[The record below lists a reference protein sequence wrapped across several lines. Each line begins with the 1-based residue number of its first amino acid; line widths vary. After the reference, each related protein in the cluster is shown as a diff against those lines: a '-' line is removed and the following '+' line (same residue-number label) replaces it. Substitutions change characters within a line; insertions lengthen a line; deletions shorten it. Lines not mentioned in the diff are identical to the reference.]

1 MKIKGLRWMA
11 TFLAAC
17 MLMGAVPATAFAAKE
32 TTEAAETIPQVYRM
46 DDDNDTVRLVIG
58 KTPTLYI
65 GKNGT
70 VSVTLMN
77 MEDKDWIETEIWIAS
92 EDDFRNHYSD
102 EITKTEDRDSEESSI
117 VQSMKTIYPFEVTDS
132 LNRHYK
138 VGHVNKKAKKTV
150 NLNVNVK
157 KGLEEGYYPIL
168 IYISKRAQ
176 GEDGMSSEYAK
187 TIMAWIETK
196 KTTGTSETNED
207 NSEPVAF
214 ALGENQPTPS
224 ANYSEVMNFDVNV
237 RNTGYKT
244 AYDVRVDMEL
254 SEDITKF
261 PFEIN
266 DGNYDR
272 QMGNM
277 NPDQTVAVPF
287 SMAVREKAKSGYYP
301 IKFKI
306 RYRENENG
314 NFAAPVEDT
323 FYVRVYGKDEDDS
336 LDSEA
341 GENERTKARI
351 IVDSF
356 ETDPAEI
363 YAGQDF
369 TLKVRMKNASNSI
382 VASNIL
388 FTFESETVSDSPVF
402 TTVNGSNS
410 VVVNSLAPGASDTLT
425 IKFSSSPTA
434 EQRSY
439 TITINEQYD
448 SPEFKNA
455 EESIIVDI
463 PVKQY
468 ARLSTSNMDVMPDS
482 MTVGSESN
490 VMFGINNTGKV
501 VLYNV
506 TVNFE
511 ADSIKPT
518 DYYVGNIKPG
528 ETGNVDTMLSG
539 IAATAD
545 DGTVH
550 VIINYE
556 DENGQPAEPVEKE
569 LTLLVEEEV
578 QEDWN
583 MDVPEDMDV
592 SGQPASG
599 ANNKL
604 LLAGG
609 GVAFVAVIA
618 AIVFAVKFIKKRKE
632 AKQQKDDENEIS

>member
-1 MKIKGLRWMA
+1 MA

-77 MEDKDWIETEIWIAS
+77 MEDKDWVETEIWIAS

-187 TIMAWIETK
+187 TMMAWIETK

-214 ALGENQPTPS
+214 ALGENQSTPS

-254 SEDITKF
+254 SEDIAKF

-277 NPDQTVAVPF
+277 NPDQTVAIPF

-323 FYVRVYGKDEDDS
+323 FYVRVYGKDEGDS

-382 VASNIL
+382 AASNIL
-388 FTFESETVSDSPVF
+388 FTFESEAVSDSPVF

-455 EESIIVDI
+455 KEA
-463 PVKQY
+463 VKIAVGLKQE
-468 ARLSTSNMDVMPDS
+468 ARLNTGTIEVMPDAIS
-482 MTVGSESN
+482 VGEESN
-490 VMFGINNTGKV
+490 VMFSINNTGKV
-501 VLYNV
+501 MLYNV
-506 TVNFE
+506 NAVFE
-511 ADSIKPT
+511 ADSIQKNEA
-518 DYYVGNIKPG
+518 YVGNIEPG
-528 ETGNVDTMLSG
+528 KSGNVDTMING
-539 IAATAD
+539 IAPTAD
-545 DGTVH
+545 DGKVKLSIT
-550 VIINYE
+550 YE
-556 DENGQPAEPVEKE
+556 DENGKVSTVEKE
-569 LTLLVEEEV
+569 IQLMVN
-578 QEDWN
+578 EDQS
-583 MDVPEDMDV
+583 MDESNVDDTWSSDDIQPEPSTTD
-592 SGQPASG
+592 
-599 ANNKL
+599 KL
-604 LLAGG
+604 KHLAIPVGIV
-609 GVAFVAVIA
+609 GVVLAAVILVV
-618 AIVFAVKFIKKRKE
+618 IRRKKKK
-632 AKQQKDDENEIS
+632 AGMDDEIL

>member
-1 MKIKGLRWMA
+1 MA

-77 MEDKDWIETEIWIAS
+77 MEDKDWVETEIWIAS

-196 KTTGTSETNED
+196 KTTGTSETDED
-207 NSEPVAF
+207 SSEPVAF
-214 ALGENQPTPS
+214 ALGENQSTPS

-323 FYVRVYGKDEDDS
+323 FYVRVYGKDEADS

-382 VASNIL
+382 AASNIL
-388 FTFESETVSDSPVF
+388 FTFESEAVSDSPVF

-455 EESIIVDI
+455 KEA
-463 PVKQY
+463 VKIAVGLKQE
-468 ARLSTSNMDVMPDS
+468 ARLNTGTIEVMPDAIS
-482 MTVGSESN
+482 VGEESN
-490 VMFGINNTGKV
+490 VMFSINNTGKV
-501 VLYNV
+501 MLYNV
-506 TVNFE
+506 NAVFE
-511 ADSIKPT
+511 ADSIQKNEC
-518 DYYVGNIKPG
+518 YVGNIEPG
-528 ETGNVDTMLSG
+528 KSGNVDTMING
-539 IAATAD
+539 IAPTTD
-545 DGTVH
+545 DGKVKLSIT
-550 VIINYE
+550 YE
-556 DENGQPAEPVEKE
+556 DENGKVSTVEKE
-569 LTLLVEEEV
+569 IQLMVNEDQSMDESNVDDTWNSDDV
-578 QEDWN
+578 Q
-583 MDVPEDMDV
+583 PEPSTTD
-592 SGQPASG
+592 
-599 ANNKL
+599 KL
-604 LLAGG
+604 KHLAIPVGIV
-609 GVAFVAVIA
+609 GVVLAAVILVV
-618 AIVFAVKFIKKRKE
+618 IRRKKKK
-632 AKQQKDDENEIS
+632 AGMDDEIL

>member
-77 MEDKDWIETEIWIAS
+77 MEDKDWVETEIWIAS

-196 KTTGTSETNED
+196 KTTGTSETDED
-207 NSEPVAF
+207 SSEPVAF
-214 ALGENQPTPS
+214 ALGENQSTPS

-382 VASNIL
+382 AASNIL
-388 FTFESETVSDSPVF
+388 FTFESEAVSDSPVF

-455 EESIIVDI
+455 KEA
-463 PVKQY
+463 VKIAVGLKQE
-468 ARLSTSNMDVMPDS
+468 ARLNTGTIEVMPDAIS
-482 MTVGSESN
+482 VGEESN
-490 VMFGINNTGKV
+490 VMFSINNTGKV
-501 VLYNV
+501 MLYNV
-506 TVNFE
+506 NAVFE
-511 ADSIKPT
+511 ADSIQKNEA
-518 DYYVGNIKPG
+518 YVGNIEPG
-528 ETGNVDTMLSG
+528 KSGNVDTMING
-539 IAATAD
+539 IAPTTD
-545 DGTVH
+545 DGKVKLSIT
-550 VIINYE
+550 YE
-556 DENGQPAEPVEKE
+556 DENGKVSTVEKE
-569 LTLLVEEEV
+569 IQLMVNEDQSMDESNVDDTWNSDDV
-578 QEDWN
+578 Q
-583 MDVPEDMDV
+583 PEPSTTD
-592 SGQPASG
+592 
-599 ANNKL
+599 KL
-604 LLAGG
+604 KHLAIPVGIV
-609 GVAFVAVIA
+609 GVVLAAVILVV
-618 AIVFAVKFIKKRKE
+618 IRRKKKK
-632 AKQQKDDENEIS
+632 AGMDDEIL

>member
-196 KTTGTSETNED
+196 KTTGTSETDED
-207 NSEPVAF
+207 SSEPVAF
-214 ALGENQPTPS
+214 ALGENQSTPS

-244 AYDVRVDMEL
+244 AYDVRVDMVL

-314 NFAAPVEDT
+314 NFAAPIEDT

-382 VASNIL
+382 AASNIL

-455 EESIIVDI
+455 KEA
-463 PVKQY
+463 VKIAVGLKQE
-468 ARLSTSNMDVMPDS
+468 ARLNTGTIEVMPDAIS
-482 MTVGSESN
+482 VGEESN
-490 VMFGINNTGKV
+490 VMFSINNTGKV
-501 VLYNV
+501 MLYNV
-506 TVNFE
+506 NAVFE
-511 ADSIKPT
+511 ADSIQKNEA
-518 DYYVGNIKPG
+518 YVGNIEPG
-528 ETGNVDTMLSG
+528 KSGNVDTMING
-539 IAATAD
+539 IAPTTD
-545 DGTVH
+545 DGKVKLSIT
-550 VIINYE
+550 YE
-556 DENGQPAEPVEKE
+556 DENGKVSTVEKE
-569 LTLLVEEEV
+569 IQLMVNEDQSMDESNIDDTWNSDDVQPEPSTTDKLKHLAIPVGIVGVVLAVVILVV
-578 QEDWN
+578 IRR
-583 MDVPEDMDV
+583 
-592 SGQPASG
+592 
-599 ANNKL
+599 KKKK
-604 LLAGG
+604 AGM
-609 GVAFVAVIA
+609 
-618 AIVFAVKFIKKRKE
+618 
-632 AKQQKDDENEIS
+632 DDEIL

>member
-132 LNRHYK
+132 LNSHYK

-254 SEDITKF
+254 SEDIAKF

-314 NFAAPVEDT
+314 NFAAPIEDT

-382 VASNIL
+382 AASNIL

-455 EESIIVDI
+455 KEA
-463 PVKQY
+463 VKIAVGLKQE
-468 ARLSTSNMDVMPDS
+468 ARLNTGTIEVMPDAIS
-482 MTVGSESN
+482 VGEESN
-490 VMFGINNTGKV
+490 VMFSINNTGKV
-501 VLYNV
+501 MLYNV
-506 TVNFE
+506 NAVFE
-511 ADSIKPT
+511 ADSIQKNEA
-518 DYYVGNIKPG
+518 YVGNIEPG
-528 ETGNVDTMLSG
+528 KSGNVDTMING
-539 IAATAD
+539 IAPTTD
-545 DGTVH
+545 DGKVKLSIT
-550 VIINYE
+550 YE
-556 DENGQPAEPVEKE
+556 DENGKVSTVEKE
-569 LTLLVEEEV
+569 IQLMVNEDQSMDESNVDDTWNSDDV
-578 QEDWN
+578 Q
-583 MDVPEDMDV
+583 PEPSTTD
-592 SGQPASG
+592 
-599 ANNKL
+599 KL
-604 LLAGG
+604 KHLAIPVGIV
-609 GVAFVAVIA
+609 GVVLAAVILVV
-618 AIVFAVKFIKKRKE
+618 IRRKKKK
-632 AKQQKDDENEIS
+632 AGMDDEIL

>member
-187 TIMAWIETK
+187 TMMAWIETK
-196 KTTGTSETNED
+196 KTTGTSETDED
-207 NSEPVAF
+207 SSEPVAF
-214 ALGENQPTPS
+214 ALGENQSTPS

-323 FYVRVYGKDEDDS
+323 FYVRVYGKDEADS

-369 TLKVRMKNASNSI
+369 TLKVRMKNASSSI
-382 VASNIL
+382 AASNIL
-388 FTFESETVSDSPVF
+388 FTFESEAVSDSPVF

-455 EESIIVDI
+455 KEA
-463 PVKQY
+463 VKIAVGLKQE
-468 ARLSTSNMDVMPDS
+468 ARLNTGTIEVMPDAIS
-482 MTVGSESN
+482 VGEESN
-490 VMFGINNTGKV
+490 VMFSINNTGKV
-501 VLYNV
+501 MLYNV
-506 TVNFE
+506 NAVFE
-511 ADSIKPT
+511 ADSIQKNEA
-518 DYYVGNIKPG
+518 YVGNIEPG
-528 ETGNVDTMLSG
+528 KSGNVDTMING
-539 IAATAD
+539 IAPTTD
-545 DGTVH
+545 DGKVKLSIT
-550 VIINYE
+550 YE
-556 DENGQPAEPVEKE
+556 DENGKVSTVEKE
-569 LTLLVEEEV
+569 IQLMVNEDQSMDESNVDDTWNSDDV
-578 QEDWN
+578 Q
-583 MDVPEDMDV
+583 PEPSTTD
-592 SGQPASG
+592 
-599 ANNKL
+599 KL
-604 LLAGG
+604 KHLAIPVGIV
-609 GVAFVAVIA
+609 GVVLAAVILVV
-618 AIVFAVKFIKKRKE
+618 IRRKKKK
-632 AKQQKDDENEIS
+632 AGMDDEIL

>member
-1 MKIKGLRWMA
+1 MA

-254 SEDITKF
+254 SEDIAKF

-323 FYVRVYGKDEDDS
+323 FYVRVYGKDEGDS

-382 VASNIL
+382 AASNIL
-388 FTFESETVSDSPVF
+388 FTFESEAVSDSPVF

-455 EESIIVDI
+455 KEA
-463 PVKQY
+463 VKIAVGLKQE
-468 ARLSTSNMDVMPDS
+468 ARLNTGTIEVMPDAIS
-482 MTVGSESN
+482 VGEESN
-490 VMFGINNTGKV
+490 VMFSINNTGKV
-501 VLYNV
+501 MLYNV
-506 TVNFE
+506 NAVFE
-511 ADSIKPT
+511 ADSIQKNEC
-518 DYYVGNIKPG
+518 YVGNIEPG
-528 ETGNVDTMLSG
+528 KSGNVDTMING
-539 IAATAD
+539 IAPTTD
-545 DGTVH
+545 DGKVKLSIT
-550 VIINYE
+550 YE
-556 DENGQPAEPVEKE
+556 DENGKVSTVEKE
-569 LTLLVEEEV
+569 IQLMVNEDQSMDESNVDDTWSSDDV
-578 QEDWN
+578 Q
-583 MDVPEDMDV
+583 PEPSTTD
-592 SGQPASG
+592 
-599 ANNKL
+599 KL
-604 LLAGG
+604 KHLAIPVGIV
-609 GVAFVAVIA
+609 GVVLAAVILVV
-618 AIVFAVKFIKKRKE
+618 IRRKKKK
-632 AKQQKDDENEIS
+632 AGMDDEIL

>member
-196 KTTGTSETNED
+196 KTTGTSETDED
-207 NSEPVAF
+207 SSEPVAF

-382 VASNIL
+382 AASNIL
-388 FTFESETVSDSPVF
+388 FTFESEAVSDSPVF

-455 EESIIVDI
+455 KEA
-463 PVKQY
+463 VKIAVGLKQE
-468 ARLSTSNMDVMPDS
+468 ARLNTGTIEVMPDAIS
-482 MTVGSESN
+482 VGEESN
-490 VMFGINNTGKV
+490 VMFSINNTGKV
-501 VLYNV
+501 MLYNV
-506 TVNFE
+506 NAVFE
-511 ADSIKPT
+511 ADSIQKNEC
-518 DYYVGNIKPG
+518 YVGNIEPG
-528 ETGNVDTMLSG
+528 KSGNVDTMING
-539 IAATAD
+539 IAPTTD
-545 DGTVH
+545 DGKVKLSIT
-550 VIINYE
+550 YE
-556 DENGQPAEPVEKE
+556 DENGKVSTVEKE
-569 LTLLVEEEV
+569 IQLMVNEDQSMDESNVDDTWSSDDVQPEPSTTDKLKHLAIPVGIVGVVLAAVLLVV
-578 QEDWN
+578 IRR
-583 MDVPEDMDV
+583 
-592 SGQPASG
+592 
-599 ANNKL
+599 KKKK
-604 LLAGG
+604 AGM
-609 GVAFVAVIA
+609 
-618 AIVFAVKFIKKRKE
+618 
-632 AKQQKDDENEIS
+632 DDEIL

>member
-1 MKIKGLRWMA
+1 MA

-77 MEDKDWIETEIWIAS
+77 MEDKDWVETEIWIAS

-176 GEDGMSSEYAK
+176 GEDGMSSEDAK

-214 ALGENQPTPS
+214 ALGENQSTPS

-388 FTFESETVSDSPVF
+388 FTFESEAVSDSPVF

-455 EESIIVDI
+455 KEA
-463 PVKQY
+463 VKIAVGLKQE
-468 ARLSTSNMDVMPDS
+468 ARLNTGTIEVMPDAIS
-482 MTVGSESN
+482 VGEESN
-490 VMFGINNTGKV
+490 VMFSINNTGKV
-501 VLYNV
+501 MLYNV
-506 TVNFE
+506 NAVFE
-511 ADSIKPT
+511 ADSIQKNEA
-518 DYYVGNIKPG
+518 YVGNIEPG
-528 ETGNVDTMLSG
+528 KSGNVDTMING
-539 IAATAD
+539 IAPTTD
-545 DGTVH
+545 DGKVKLSIT
-550 VIINYE
+550 YE
-556 DENGQPAEPVEKE
+556 DENGKVSTVEKE
-569 LTLLVEEEV
+569 IQLMVNEDQSMDESNIDDTWNSDDV
-578 QEDWN
+578 Q
-583 MDVPEDMDV
+583 PEPSTTD
-592 SGQPASG
+592 
-599 ANNKL
+599 KL
-604 LLAGG
+604 KHLAIPVGIV
-609 GVAFVAVIA
+609 GVVLAAVILVV
-618 AIVFAVKFIKKRKE
+618 IRRKKKK
-632 AKQQKDDENEIS
+632 AGMDDEIL

>member
-1 MKIKGLRWMA
+1 MA

-254 SEDITKF
+254 SEDIAKF

-314 NFAAPVEDT
+314 NFAAPIEDT

-382 VASNIL
+382 AASNIL

-448 SPEFKNA
+448 SPEYKNA
-455 EESIIVDI
+455 KEA
-463 PVKQY
+463 VKIAVGLKQE
-468 ARLSTSNMDVMPDS
+468 ARLNTGTIEVMPDAIS
-482 MTVGSESN
+482 VGEESN
-490 VMFGINNTGKV
+490 VMFSINNTGKV
-501 VLYNV
+501 MLYNV
-506 TVNFE
+506 NAVFE
-511 ADSIKPT
+511 ADSIQKNEA
-518 DYYVGNIKPG
+518 YVGNIEPG
-528 ETGNVDTMLSG
+528 KSGNVDTMING
-539 IAATAD
+539 IAPTMD
-545 DGTVH
+545 DGKVKLSIT
-550 VIINYE
+550 YE
-556 DENGQPAEPVEKE
+556 DENGKVSTVEKE
-569 LTLLVEEEV
+569 IQLMVN
-578 QEDWN
+578 EDQS
-583 MDVPEDMDV
+583 MDESNVDDTWSSDDIQPEPSTTD
-592 SGQPASG
+592 
-599 ANNKL
+599 KL
-604 LLAGG
+604 KHLAIPVGIV
-609 GVAFVAVIA
+609 GVVLAAVILVV
-618 AIVFAVKFIKKRKE
+618 IRRKKKK
-632 AKQQKDDENEIS
+632 AGMDDEIL

>member
-1 MKIKGLRWMA
+1 MA

-77 MEDKDWIETEIWIAS
+77 MEDKDWVETEIWIAS

-214 ALGENQPTPS
+214 ALGENQSTPS

-323 FYVRVYGKDEDDS
+323 FYVRVYGKDEGDS

-382 VASNIL
+382 AASNIL
-388 FTFESETVSDSPVF
+388 FTFESEAVSDSPVF

-455 EESIIVDI
+455 KEA
-463 PVKQY
+463 VKIAVGLKQE
-468 ARLSTSNMDVMPDS
+468 ARLNTGTIEVMPDAIS
-482 MTVGSESN
+482 VGGESN
-490 VMFGINNTGKV
+490 VMFSINNTGKV
-501 VLYNV
+501 MLYNV
-506 TVNFE
+506 NAVFE
-511 ADSIKPT
+511 ADSIQKNEA
-518 DYYVGNIKPG
+518 YVGNIEPG
-528 ETGNVDTMLSG
+528 KSGNVDTMING
-539 IAATAD
+539 IAPTTD
-545 DGTVH
+545 DGKVKLSIT
-550 VIINYE
+550 YE
-556 DENGQPAEPVEKE
+556 DENGKVSTVEKE
-569 LTLLVEEEV
+569 IQLMVNEDQSMDESNIDDTWNSDDV
-578 QEDWN
+578 Q
-583 MDVPEDMDV
+583 PEPSTTD
-592 SGQPASG
+592 
-599 ANNKL
+599 KL
-604 LLAGG
+604 KHLAIPVGIV
-609 GVAFVAVIA
+609 GVVLAAVILVV
-618 AIVFAVKFIKKRKE
+618 IRRKKKK
-632 AKQQKDDENEIS
+632 AGMDDEIL

>member
-77 MEDKDWIETEIWIAS
+77 MEDKDWVETEIWIAS

-196 KTTGTSETNED
+196 KTTGTSETDED
-207 NSEPVAF
+207 SSEPVAF
-214 ALGENQPTPS
+214 ALGENQSTPS

-277 NPDQTVAVPF
+277 NPDQTVAIPF

-382 VASNIL
+382 AASNIL
-388 FTFESETVSDSPVF
+388 FTFESEAVSDSPVF

-455 EESIIVDI
+455 KEA
-463 PVKQY
+463 VKIAVGLKQE
-468 ARLSTSNMDVMPDS
+468 ARLNTGTIEVMPDAIS
-482 MTVGSESN
+482 VGEESN
-490 VMFGINNTGKV
+490 VMFSINNTGKV
-501 VLYNV
+501 MLYNV
-506 TVNFE
+506 NAVFE
-511 ADSIKPT
+511 ADSIQKNEC
-518 DYYVGNIKPG
+518 YVGNIEPG
-528 ETGNVDTMLSG
+528 KSGNVDTMING
-539 IAATAD
+539 IAPTTD
-545 DGTVH
+545 DGKVKLSIT
-550 VIINYE
+550 YE
-556 DENGQPAEPVEKE
+556 DENGKVSTVEKE
-569 LTLLVEEEV
+569 IQLMVNEDQSMDESNVDDTWSSDDV
-578 QEDWN
+578 Q
-583 MDVPEDMDV
+583 PEPSTTD
-592 SGQPASG
+592 
-599 ANNKL
+599 KL
-604 LLAGG
+604 KHLAIPVGIV
-609 GVAFVAVIA
+609 GVVLAAVILVV
-618 AIVFAVKFIKKRKE
+618 IRRKKKK
-632 AKQQKDDENEIS
+632 AGMDDEIL

>member
-1 MKIKGLRWMA
+1 MA

-214 ALGENQPTPS
+214 ALGENQSTPS

-254 SEDITKF
+254 SEDIAKF

-455 EESIIVDI
+455 KEA
-463 PVKQY
+463 VKIAVGLKQE
-468 ARLSTSNMDVMPDS
+468 ARLNTGTIEVMPDAIS
-482 MTVGSESN
+482 VGEESN
-490 VMFGINNTGKV
+490 VMFSINNTGKV
-501 VLYNV
+501 MLYNV
-506 TVNFE
+506 NAVFE
-511 ADSIKPT
+511 ADSIQKNEA
-518 DYYVGNIKPG
+518 YVGNIEPG
-528 ETGNVDTMLSG
+528 KSGNVDTMING
-539 IAATAD
+539 IAPTMD
-545 DGTVH
+545 DGKVKLSIT
-550 VIINYE
+550 YE
-556 DENGQPAEPVEKE
+556 DENGKVSTVEKE
-569 LTLLVEEEV
+569 IQLMVNEDQSMDESNVDDTWNSDDV
-578 QEDWN
+578 Q
-583 MDVPEDMDV
+583 PEPSTTD
-592 SGQPASG
+592 
-599 ANNKL
+599 KL
-604 LLAGG
+604 KHLAIPVGIV
-609 GVAFVAVIA
+609 GVVLAAVILVV
-618 AIVFAVKFIKKRKE
+618 IRRKKKK
-632 AKQQKDDENEIS
+632 AGMDDEIL

>member
-1 MKIKGLRWMA
+1 MA

-65 GKNGT
+65 GKNGI

-77 MEDKDWIETEIWIAS
+77 MEDKDWVETEIWIAS

-214 ALGENQPTPS
+214 ALGENQSTPS

-455 EESIIVDI
+455 KEA
-463 PVKQY
+463 VKIAVGLKQE
-468 ARLSTSNMDVMPDS
+468 ARLNTGTIEVMPDAIS
-482 MTVGSESN
+482 VGEESN
-490 VMFGINNTGKV
+490 VMFSINNTGKV
-501 VLYNV
+501 MLYNV
-506 TVNFE
+506 NAVFE
-511 ADSIKPT
+511 ADSIQKNEA
-518 DYYVGNIKPG
+518 YVGNIEPG
-528 ETGNVDTMLSG
+528 KSGNVDTMING
-539 IAATAD
+539 IAPTMD
-545 DGTVH
+545 DGKVKLSIT
-550 VIINYE
+550 YE
-556 DENGQPAEPVEKE
+556 DENGKVSTVEKE
-569 LTLLVEEEV
+569 IQLMVN
-578 QEDWN
+578 EDQS
-583 MDVPEDMDV
+583 MDESNVDDTWSSDDIQPEPSTTD
-592 SGQPASG
+592 
-599 ANNKL
+599 KL
-604 LLAGG
+604 KHLAIPVGIV
-609 GVAFVAVIA
+609 GVVLAAVILVV
-618 AIVFAVKFIKKRKE
+618 IRRKKKK
-632 AKQQKDDENEIS
+632 AGMDDEIL

>member
-1 MKIKGLRWMA
+1 MA

-196 KTTGTSETNED
+196 KTTGTSETDED
-207 NSEPVAF
+207 SSEPVAF
-214 ALGENQPTPS
+214 ALGENQSTPS

-277 NPDQTVAVPF
+277 NPDQTVAIPF

-323 FYVRVYGKDEDDS
+323 FYVRVYGKDEGDS

-382 VASNIL
+382 AASNIL
-388 FTFESETVSDSPVF
+388 FTFESEAVSDSPVF

-455 EESIIVDI
+455 KEA
-463 PVKQY
+463 VKIAVGLKQE
-468 ARLSTSNMDVMPDS
+468 ARLNTGTIEVMPDAIS
-482 MTVGSESN
+482 VGEESN
-490 VMFGINNTGKV
+490 VMFSINNTGKV
-501 VLYNV
+501 MLYNV
-506 TVNFE
+506 NAVFE
-511 ADSIKPT
+511 ADSIQKNEA
-518 DYYVGNIKPG
+518 YVGNIEPG
-528 ETGNVDTMLSG
+528 KSGNVDTMING
-539 IAATAD
+539 IAPTMD
-545 DGTVH
+545 DGKVKLSIT
-550 VIINYE
+550 YE
-556 DENGQPAEPVEKE
+556 DENGKVSTVEKE
-569 LTLLVEEEV
+569 IQLMVN
-578 QEDWN
+578 EDQS
-583 MDVPEDMDV
+583 MDESNVDDTWSSDDIQPEPSTTD
-592 SGQPASG
+592 
-599 ANNKL
+599 KL
-604 LLAGG
+604 KHLAIPVGIV
-609 GVAFVAVIA
+609 GVVLAAVILVV
-618 AIVFAVKFIKKRKE
+618 IRRKKKK
-632 AKQQKDDENEIS
+632 AGMDDEIL

>member
-1 MKIKGLRWMA
+1 MA

-77 MEDKDWIETEIWIAS
+77 MEDKDWVETEIWIAS

-254 SEDITKF
+254 SEDIAKF

-314 NFAAPVEDT
+314 NFAAPIEDT

-382 VASNIL
+382 AASNIL

-455 EESIIVDI
+455 KEA
-463 PVKQY
+463 VKIAVGLKQE
-468 ARLSTSNMDVMPDS
+468 ARLNTGTIEVMPDAIS
-482 MTVGSESN
+482 VGEESN
-490 VMFGINNTGKV
+490 VMFSINNTGKV
-501 VLYNV
+501 MLYNV
-506 TVNFE
+506 NAVFE
-511 ADSIKPT
+511 ADSIQKNEA
-518 DYYVGNIKPG
+518 YVGNIEPG
-528 ETGNVDTMLSG
+528 KSGNVDTMING
-539 IAATAD
+539 IAPTMD
-545 DGTVH
+545 DGKVKLSIT
-550 VIINYE
+550 YE
-556 DENGQPAEPVEKE
+556 DENGKVSTVEKE
-569 LTLLVEEEV
+569 IQLMVNEDQSMDESNIDDTWNSDDV
-578 QEDWN
+578 Q
-583 MDVPEDMDV
+583 PEPSTTD
-592 SGQPASG
+592 
-599 ANNKL
+599 KL
-604 LLAGG
+604 KHLAIPVGIV
-609 GVAFVAVIA
+609 GVVLAAVILVV
-618 AIVFAVKFIKKRKE
+618 IRRKKKK
-632 AKQQKDDENEIS
+632 AGMDDEIL

>member
-1 MKIKGLRWMA
+1 MA

-102 EITKTEDRDSEESSI
+102 EIIKTEDRDSEESSI

-196 KTTGTSETNED
+196 KTTGTSETDED
-207 NSEPVAF
+207 SSEPVAF

-254 SEDITKF
+254 SEDIAKF

-314 NFAAPVEDT
+314 NFAAPIEDT

-382 VASNIL
+382 AASNIL

-455 EESIIVDI
+455 KEA
-463 PVKQY
+463 VKIAVGLKQE
-468 ARLSTSNMDVMPDS
+468 ARLNTGTIEVMPDAIS
-482 MTVGSESN
+482 VGEESN
-490 VMFGINNTGKV
+490 VMFSINNTGKV
-501 VLYNV
+501 MLYNV
-506 TVNFE
+506 NAVFE
-511 ADSIKPT
+511 ADSIQKNEA
-518 DYYVGNIKPG
+518 YVGNIEPG
-528 ETGNVDTMLSG
+528 KSGNVDTMING
-539 IAATAD
+539 IAPTMD
-545 DGTVH
+545 DGKVKLSIT
-550 VIINYE
+550 YE
-556 DENGQPAEPVEKE
+556 DENGKVSTVEKE
-569 LTLLVEEEV
+569 IQLMVN
-578 QEDWN
+578 EDQS
-583 MDVPEDMDV
+583 MDESNVDDTWSSDDIQPEPSTTD
-592 SGQPASG
+592 
-599 ANNKL
+599 KL
-604 LLAGG
+604 KHLAIPVGIV
-609 GVAFVAVIA
+609 GVVLAAVILVV
-618 AIVFAVKFIKKRKE
+618 IRRKKKK
-632 AKQQKDDENEIS
+632 AGMDDEIL

>member
-77 MEDKDWIETEIWIAS
+77 MEDKDWVETEIWIAS

-187 TIMAWIETK
+187 TMMAWIETK

-214 ALGENQPTPS
+214 ALGENQSTPS

-254 SEDITKF
+254 SEDIAKF

-277 NPDQTVAVPF
+277 NPDQTVAIPF

-323 FYVRVYGKDEDDS
+323 FYVRVYGKDEGDS

-382 VASNIL
+382 AASNIL
-388 FTFESETVSDSPVF
+388 FTFESEAVSDSPVF

-455 EESIIVDI
+455 KEA
-463 PVKQY
+463 VKIAVGLKQE
-468 ARLSTSNMDVMPDS
+468 ARLNTGTIEVMPDAIS
-482 MTVGSESN
+482 VGEESN
-490 VMFGINNTGKV
+490 VMFSINNTGKV
-501 VLYNV
+501 MLYNV
-506 TVNFE
+506 NAVFE
-511 ADSIKPT
+511 ADSIQKNEA
-518 DYYVGNIKPG
+518 YVGNIEPG
-528 ETGNVDTMLSG
+528 KSGNVDTMING
-539 IAATAD
+539 IAPTAD
-545 DGTVH
+545 DGKVKLSIT
-550 VIINYE
+550 YE
-556 DENGQPAEPVEKE
+556 DENGKVSTVEKE
-569 LTLLVEEEV
+569 IQLMVN
-578 QEDWN
+578 EDQS
-583 MDVPEDMDV
+583 MDESNVDDTWSSDDIQPEPSTTD
-592 SGQPASG
+592 
-599 ANNKL
+599 KL
-604 LLAGG
+604 KHLAIPVGIV
-609 GVAFVAVIA
+609 GVVLAAVILVV
-618 AIVFAVKFIKKRKE
+618 IRRKKKK
-632 AKQQKDDENEIS
+632 AGMDDEIL

>member
-254 SEDITKF
+254 SEDIAKF

-314 NFAAPVEDT
+314 NFAAPIEDT
-323 FYVRVYGKDEDDS
+323 FYVRVYGKDENDS

-382 VASNIL
+382 AASNIL

-455 EESIIVDI
+455 KEA
-463 PVKQY
+463 VKIAVGLKQE
-468 ARLSTSNMDVMPDS
+468 ARLNTGTIEVMPDAIS
-482 MTVGSESN
+482 VGEESN
-490 VMFGINNTGKV
+490 VMFSINNTGKV
-501 VLYNV
+501 MLYNV
-506 TVNFE
+506 NAVFE
-511 ADSIKPT
+511 ADSIQKNEA
-518 DYYVGNIKPG
+518 YVGNIEPG
-528 ETGNVDTMLSG
+528 KSGNVDTMING
-539 IAATAD
+539 IAPTMD
-545 DGTVH
+545 DGKVKLSIT
-550 VIINYE
+550 YE
-556 DENGQPAEPVEKE
+556 DENGKVSTVEKE
-569 LTLLVEEEV
+569 IQLMVN
-578 QEDWN
+578 EDQS
-583 MDVPEDMDV
+583 MDESNVDDTWSSDDIQPEPSTTD
-592 SGQPASG
+592 
-599 ANNKL
+599 KL
-604 LLAGG
+604 KHLAIPVGIV
-609 GVAFVAVIA
+609 GVVLAAVILVV
-618 AIVFAVKFIKKRKE
+618 IRRKKKK
-632 AKQQKDDENEIS
+632 AGMDDEIL

>member
-77 MEDKDWIETEIWIAS
+77 MEDKDWVETEIWIAS

-196 KTTGTSETNED
+196 KTTGTSETDED
-207 NSEPVAF
+207 SSEPVAF
-214 ALGENQPTPS
+214 ALGENQSTPS

-314 NFAAPVEDT
+314 NFAAPIEDT

-382 VASNIL
+382 AASNIL

-455 EESIIVDI
+455 KEA
-463 PVKQY
+463 VKIAVGLKQE
-468 ARLSTSNMDVMPDS
+468 ARLNTGTIEVMPDAIS
-482 MTVGSESN
+482 VGEESN
-490 VMFGINNTGKV
+490 VMFSINNTGKV
-501 VLYNV
+501 MLYNV
-506 TVNFE
+506 NAVFE
-511 ADSIKPT
+511 ADSIQKNEA
-518 DYYVGNIKPG
+518 YVGNIEPG
-528 ETGNVDTMLSG
+528 KSGNVDTMING
-539 IAATAD
+539 IAPTTD
-545 DGTVH
+545 DGKVKLSIT
-550 VIINYE
+550 YE
-556 DENGQPAEPVEKE
+556 DENGKVSTVEKE
-569 LTLLVEEEV
+569 IQLMVNEDQSMDESNVDDTWSSDDV
-578 QEDWN
+578 Q
-583 MDVPEDMDV
+583 PEPSTTD
-592 SGQPASG
+592 
-599 ANNKL
+599 KL
-604 LLAGG
+604 KHLAIPVGIV
-609 GVAFVAVIA
+609 GVVLAAVILVV
-618 AIVFAVKFIKKRKE
+618 IRRKKKK
-632 AKQQKDDENEIS
+632 AGMDDEIL

>member
-46 DDDNDTVRLVIG
+46 DDDNDTVRIVIG

-77 MEDKDWIETEIWIAS
+77 MEDKDWVETEIWIAS

-196 KTTGTSETNED
+196 KTTGTSETDED
-207 NSEPVAF
+207 SSEPVAF
-214 ALGENQPTPS
+214 ALGENQSTPS

-323 FYVRVYGKDEDDS
+323 FYVRVYGKDEADS

-382 VASNIL
+382 AASNIL
-388 FTFESETVSDSPVF
+388 FTFESEAVSDSPVF

-455 EESIIVDI
+455 KEA
-463 PVKQY
+463 VKIAVGLKQE
-468 ARLSTSNMDVMPDS
+468 ARLNTGTIEVMPDAIS
-482 MTVGSESN
+482 VGEESN
-490 VMFGINNTGKV
+490 VMFSINNTGKV
-501 VLYNV
+501 MLYNV
-506 TVNFE
+506 NAVFE
-511 ADSIKPT
+511 ADSIQKNEA
-518 DYYVGNIKPG
+518 YVGNIEPG
-528 ETGNVDTMLSG
+528 KSGNVDTMING
-539 IAATAD
+539 IAQTTD
-545 DGTVH
+545 DGKVKLSIT
-550 VIINYE
+550 YE
-556 DENGQPAEPVEKE
+556 DENGKVSTVEKE
-569 LTLLVEEEV
+569 IQLMVN
-578 QEDWN
+578 EDQSMDESNVDDTWN
-583 MDVPEDMDV
+583 SDDIQPEPSTTD
-592 SGQPASG
+592 
-599 ANNKL
+599 KL
-604 LLAGG
+604 KHLAIPVGIV
-609 GVAFVAVIA
+609 GVVLAAVILVV
-618 AIVFAVKFIKKRKE
+618 IRRKKKK
-632 AKQQKDDENEIS
+632 AGMDDEIL

>member
-77 MEDKDWIETEIWIAS
+77 MEDKDWVETEIWIAS

-196 KTTGTSETNED
+196 KTTGTSETDED
-207 NSEPVAF
+207 SSEPVAF
-214 ALGENQPTPS
+214 ALGENQSTPS

-277 NPDQTVAVPF
+277 NPDQTVAIPF

-323 FYVRVYGKDEDDS
+323 FYVRVYGKDEGDS

-382 VASNIL
+382 AASNIL
-388 FTFESETVSDSPVF
+388 FTFESEAVSDSPVF

-455 EESIIVDI
+455 KEA
-463 PVKQY
+463 VKIAVGLKQE
-468 ARLSTSNMDVMPDS
+468 ARLNTGTIEVMPDAIS
-482 MTVGSESN
+482 VGEESN
-490 VMFGINNTGKV
+490 VMFSINNTGKV
-501 VLYNV
+501 MLYNV
-506 TVNFE
+506 NAVFE
-511 ADSIKPT
+511 ADSIQKNEA
-518 DYYVGNIKPG
+518 YVGNIEPG
-528 ETGNVDTMLSG
+528 KSGNVDTMING
-539 IAATAD
+539 IAPTTD
-545 DGTVH
+545 DGKVKLSIT
-550 VIINYE
+550 YE
-556 DENGQPAEPVEKE
+556 DENGKVSTVEKE
-569 LTLLVEEEV
+569 IQLMVNEDQSMDESNIDDTWNSDDV
-578 QEDWN
+578 Q
-583 MDVPEDMDV
+583 PEPSTTD
-592 SGQPASG
+592 
-599 ANNKL
+599 KL
-604 LLAGG
+604 KHLAIPVGIV
-609 GVAFVAVIA
+609 GVVLAAVILVV
-618 AIVFAVKFIKKRKE
+618 IRRKKKK
-632 AKQQKDDENEIS
+632 AGMDDEIL

>member
-1 MKIKGLRWMA
+1 MA

-77 MEDKDWIETEIWIAS
+77 MEDKDWVETEIWIAS

-323 FYVRVYGKDEDDS
+323 FYVRVYGKDEGDS

-382 VASNIL
+382 AASNIL
-388 FTFESETVSDSPVF
+388 FTFESEAVSDSPVF

-455 EESIIVDI
+455 KEA
-463 PVKQY
+463 VKIAVGLKQE
-468 ARLSTSNMDVMPDS
+468 ARLNTGTIEVMPDAIS
-482 MTVGSESN
+482 VGEESN
-490 VMFGINNTGKV
+490 VMFSINNTGKV
-501 VLYNV
+501 MLYNV
-506 TVNFE
+506 NAVFE
-511 ADSIKPT
+511 ADSIQKNEA
-518 DYYVGNIKPG
+518 YVGNIEPG
-528 ETGNVDTMLSG
+528 KSGNVDTMING
-539 IAATAD
+539 IAPTMD
-545 DGTVH
+545 DGKVKLSIT
-550 VIINYE
+550 YE
-556 DENGQPAEPVEKE
+556 DENGKVSTVEKE
-569 LTLLVEEEV
+569 IQLMVN
-578 QEDWN
+578 EDQS
-583 MDVPEDMDV
+583 MDESNVDDTWSSDDIQPEPSTTD
-592 SGQPASG
+592 
-599 ANNKL
+599 KL
-604 LLAGG
+604 KHLAIPVGIV
-609 GVAFVAVIA
+609 GVVLAAVILVV
-618 AIVFAVKFIKKRKE
+618 IRRKKKK
-632 AKQQKDDENEIS
+632 AGMDDEIL

>member
-1 MKIKGLRWMA
+1 MA

-117 VQSMKTIYPFEVTDS
+117 VQSMKTIYSFEVTDS

-254 SEDITKF
+254 SEDIAKF

-314 NFAAPVEDT
+314 NFAAPIEDT

-382 VASNIL
+382 AASNIL

-455 EESIIVDI
+455 KEA
-463 PVKQY
+463 VKIAVGLKQE
-468 ARLSTSNMDVMPDS
+468 ARLNTGTIEVMPDAIS
-482 MTVGSESN
+482 VGEESN
-490 VMFGINNTGKV
+490 VMFSINNTGKV
-501 VLYNV
+501 MLYNV
-506 TVNFE
+506 NAVFE
-511 ADSIKPT
+511 ADSIQKNEA
-518 DYYVGNIKPG
+518 YVGNIEPG
-528 ETGNVDTMLSG
+528 KSGNVDTMING
-539 IAATAD
+539 IAPTMD
-545 DGTVH
+545 DGKVKLSIT
-550 VIINYE
+550 YE
-556 DENGQPAEPVEKE
+556 DENGKVSTVEKE
-569 LTLLVEEEV
+569 IQLMVN
-578 QEDWN
+578 EDQS
-583 MDVPEDMDV
+583 MDESNVDDTWSSDDIQPEPSTTD
-592 SGQPASG
+592 
-599 ANNKL
+599 KL
-604 LLAGG
+604 KHLAIPVGIV
-609 GVAFVAVIA
+609 GVVLAAVILVV
-618 AIVFAVKFIKKRKE
+618 IRRKKKK
-632 AKQQKDDENEIS
+632 AGMDDEIL

>member
-214 ALGENQPTPS
+214 ALGENQSTPS

-314 NFAAPVEDT
+314 NFAAPIEDT

-382 VASNIL
+382 AASNIL

-455 EESIIVDI
+455 KEA
-463 PVKQY
+463 VKIAVGLKQE
-468 ARLSTSNMDVMPDS
+468 ARLNTGTIEVMPDAIS
-482 MTVGSESN
+482 VGEESN
-490 VMFGINNTGKV
+490 VMFSINNTGKV
-501 VLYNV
+501 MLYNV
-506 TVNFE
+506 NAVFE
-511 ADSIKPT
+511 ADSIQKNEA
-518 DYYVGNIKPG
+518 YVGNIEPG
-528 ETGNVDTMLSG
+528 KSGNVDTMING
-539 IAATAD
+539 IAPTTD
-545 DGTVH
+545 DGKVKLSIT
-550 VIINYE
+550 YE
-556 DENGQPAEPVEKE
+556 DENGKVSTVEKE
-569 LTLLVEEEV
+569 IQLMVN
-578 QEDWN
+578 EDQS
-583 MDVPEDMDV
+583 MDESNVDDTWSSDDIQPEPSTTD
-592 SGQPASG
+592 
-599 ANNKL
+599 KL
-604 LLAGG
+604 KHLAIPVGIV
-609 GVAFVAVIA
+609 GVVLAAVILVV
-618 AIVFAVKFIKKRKE
+618 IRRKKKK
-632 AKQQKDDENEIS
+632 AGMDDEIL

>member
-1 MKIKGLRWMA
+1 MA

-77 MEDKDWIETEIWIAS
+77 MEDKDWVETEIWIAS

-214 ALGENQPTPS
+214 ALGENQSTPS

-254 SEDITKF
+254 SEDIAKF

-323 FYVRVYGKDEDDS
+323 FYVRVYGKDEADS

-382 VASNIL
+382 AASNIL
-388 FTFESETVSDSPVF
+388 FTFESEAVSDSPVF

-455 EESIIVDI
+455 KEA
-463 PVKQY
+463 VKIAVGLKQE
-468 ARLSTSNMDVMPDS
+468 ARLNTGTIEVMPDAIS
-482 MTVGSESN
+482 VGEESN
-490 VMFGINNTGKV
+490 VMFSINNTGKV
-501 VLYNV
+501 MLYNV
-506 TVNFE
+506 NAVFE
-511 ADSIKPT
+511 ADSIQKNEA
-518 DYYVGNIKPG
+518 YVGNIEPG
-528 ETGNVDTMLSG
+528 KSGNVDTMING
-539 IAATAD
+539 IAPTTD
-545 DGTVH
+545 DGKVKLSIT
-550 VIINYE
+550 YE
-556 DENGQPAEPVEKE
+556 DENGKVSTVEKE
-569 LTLLVEEEV
+569 IQLMVNEDQSMDESNVDDTWNSDDV
-578 QEDWN
+578 Q
-583 MDVPEDMDV
+583 PEPSTTD
-592 SGQPASG
+592 
-599 ANNKL
+599 KL
-604 LLAGG
+604 KHLAIPVGIV
-609 GVAFVAVIA
+609 GVVLAAVILVV
-618 AIVFAVKFIKKRKE
+618 IRRKKKK
-632 AKQQKDDENEIS
+632 AGMDDEIL

>member
-1 MKIKGLRWMA
+1 MA

-77 MEDKDWIETEIWIAS
+77 MEDKDWVETEIWIAS

-196 KTTGTSETNED
+196 KTTGTSETDED
-207 NSEPVAF
+207 SSEPVAF
-214 ALGENQPTPS
+214 ALGENQSTPS

-277 NPDQTVAVPF
+277 NPDQTVAIPF

-323 FYVRVYGKDEDDS
+323 FYVRVYGKDENDS

-382 VASNIL
+382 AASNIL
-388 FTFESETVSDSPVF
+388 FTFESEAVSDSPVF

-455 EESIIVDI
+455 KEA
-463 PVKQY
+463 VKIAVGLKQE
-468 ARLSTSNMDVMPDS
+468 ARLNTGTIEVMPDAIS
-482 MTVGSESN
+482 VGEESN
-490 VMFGINNTGKV
+490 VMFSINNTGKV
-501 VLYNV
+501 MLYNV
-506 TVNFE
+506 NAVFE
-511 ADSIKPT
+511 ADSIQKNEA
-518 DYYVGNIKPG
+518 YVGNIEPG
-528 ETGNVDTMLSG
+528 KSGNVDTMING
-539 IAATAD
+539 IAPTAD
-545 DGTVH
+545 DGKVKLSIT
-550 VIINYE
+550 YE
-556 DENGQPAEPVEKE
+556 DENGKVSTVEKE
-569 LTLLVEEEV
+569 IQLMVNEDQSMDESNVDDTWNSDDV
-578 QEDWN
+578 Q
-583 MDVPEDMDV
+583 PEPSTTD
-592 SGQPASG
+592 
-599 ANNKL
+599 KL
-604 LLAGG
+604 KHLAIPVGIV
-609 GVAFVAVIA
+609 GVVLAAVILVV
-618 AIVFAVKFIKKRKE
+618 IRRKKKK
-632 AKQQKDDENEIS
+632 AGMDDEIL

>member
-1 MKIKGLRWMA
+1 MKIKGLRWIA
-11 TFLAAC
+11 SFLAVCVMVGTA
-17 MLMGAVPATAFAAKE
+17 PATAFAAKE

-77 MEDKDWIETEIWIAS
+77 MEDKDWIETEVWIAS
-92 EDDFRNHYSD
+92 EDDFKNHYAD
-102 EITKTEDRDSEESSI
+102 EITNTESRDSEESSI
-117 VQSMKTIYPFEVTDS
+117 VQSMKTVYPFEITDS

-138 VGHVNKKAKKTV
+138 IGHVNKKAKKTV

-187 TIMAWIETK
+187 TMMAWIETK
-196 KTTGTSETNED
+196 KTTGSSETDED
-207 NSEPVAF
+207 TSEPVAF
-214 ALGENQPTPS
+214 ALGENQSTPS

-244 AYDVRVDMEL
+244 AYDVQVDMEL

-314 NFAAPVEDT
+314 NFAAPIEDT
-323 FYVRVYGKDEDDS
+323 FYVRVYGQDEDDS
-336 LDSEA
+336 LDSDA

-351 IVDSF
+351 VVDGF

-369 TLKVRMKNASNSI
+369 TLKVRMKNASSSI
-382 VASNIL
+382 TASNIL
-388 FTFESETVSDSPVF
+388 FTFESEAVSDSPVF

-410 VVVNSLAPGASDTLT
+410 VVVNSLAPGATDTLT
-425 IKFSSSPTA
+425 MKFSSSPTA

-455 EESIIVDI
+455 KEA
-463 PVKQY
+463 VKIAVGLKQE
-468 ARLSTSNMDVMPDS
+468 ARLNTGTIEVMPDS
-482 MTVGSESN
+482 IEVGGETN
-490 VMFGINNTGKV
+490 VMFSINNTGKV
-501 VLYNV
+501 MLYNV
-506 TVNFE
+506 SAVFE
-511 ADSIKPT
+511 ADSIQKT
-518 DYYVGNIKPG
+518 EAYVGNIEPG
-528 ETGNVDTMLSG
+528 KSGNVDTMITG
-539 IAATAD
+539 TAPTMD
-545 DGTVH
+545 DGKVRLSIT
-550 VIINYE
+550 YE
-556 DENGQPAEPVEKE
+556 DENGKVSTVEKE
-569 LTLLVEEEV
+569 IQLMVNDDQGMDEGNIDDTWSSDDVESEPSATDKLKHLAVPVGIVGVVLIVVILVV
-578 QEDWN
+578 IRR
-583 MDVPEDMDV
+583 
-592 SGQPASG
+592 
-599 ANNKL
+599 KKKK
-604 LLAGG
+604 AGM
-609 GVAFVAVIA
+609 
-618 AIVFAVKFIKKRKE
+618 
-632 AKQQKDDENEIS
+632 DDEIL

>member
-1 MKIKGLRWMA
+1 MA

-196 KTTGTSETNED
+196 KTTGTSETDED

-214 ALGENQPTPS
+214 ALGENQSTPS

-244 AYDVRVDMEL
+244 AYDVRVDMVL

-266 DGNYDR
+266 DGNYNR

-382 VASNIL
+382 AASNIL
-388 FTFESETVSDSPVF
+388 FTFESEAVSDSPVF

-455 EESIIVDI
+455 KEA
-463 PVKQY
+463 VKIAVGLKQE
-468 ARLSTSNMDVMPDS
+468 ARLNTGTIEVMPDAIS
-482 MTVGSESN
+482 VGEESN
-490 VMFGINNTGKV
+490 VMFSINNTGKV
-501 VLYNV
+501 MLYNV
-506 TVNFE
+506 NAVFE
-511 ADSIKPT
+511 ADSIQKNEA
-518 DYYVGNIKPG
+518 YVGNIEPG
-528 ETGNVDTMLSG
+528 KSGNVDTMING
-539 IAATAD
+539 IAPTTD
-545 DGTVH
+545 DGKVKLSIT
-550 VIINYE
+550 YE
-556 DENGQPAEPVEKE
+556 DENGKVSTVEKE
-569 LTLLVEEEV
+569 IQLMVNEDQSMDESNVDDTWNSDDV
-578 QEDWN
+578 Q
-583 MDVPEDMDV
+583 PEPSTTD
-592 SGQPASG
+592 
-599 ANNKL
+599 KL
-604 LLAGG
+604 KHLAIPVGIV
-609 GVAFVAVIA
+609 GVVLAAVILVV
-618 AIVFAVKFIKKRKE
+618 IRRKKKK
-632 AKQQKDDENEIS
+632 AGMDDEIL

>member
-1 MKIKGLRWMA
+1 MA

-102 EITKTEDRDSEESSI
+102 EIIKTEDRDSEESSI

-187 TIMAWIETK
+187 TMMAWIETK
-196 KTTGTSETNED
+196 KTTGTSETDED
-207 NSEPVAF
+207 SSEPVAF

-254 SEDITKF
+254 SEDIAKF

-323 FYVRVYGKDEDDS
+323 FYVRVYGKDEGDS

-455 EESIIVDI
+455 KEA
-463 PVKQY
+463 VKIAVGLKQE
-468 ARLSTSNMDVMPDS
+468 ARLNTGTIEVMPDAIS
-482 MTVGSESN
+482 VGEESN
-490 VMFGINNTGKV
+490 VMFSINNTGKV
-501 VLYNV
+501 MLYNV
-506 TVNFE
+506 NAVFE
-511 ADSIKPT
+511 ADSIQKNEA
-518 DYYVGNIKPG
+518 YVGNIEPG
-528 ETGNVDTMLSG
+528 KSGNVDTMING
-539 IAATAD
+539 IAPTMD
-545 DGTVH
+545 DGKVKLSIT
-550 VIINYE
+550 YE
-556 DENGQPAEPVEKE
+556 DENGKVSTVEKE
-569 LTLLVEEEV
+569 IQLMVN
-578 QEDWN
+578 EDQS
-583 MDVPEDMDV
+583 MDESNVDDTWSSDDIQPEPSTTD
-592 SGQPASG
+592 
-599 ANNKL
+599 KL
-604 LLAGG
+604 KHLAIPVGIV
-609 GVAFVAVIA
+609 GVVLAAVILVV
-618 AIVFAVKFIKKRKE
+618 IRRKKKK
-632 AKQQKDDENEIS
+632 AGMDDEIL

>member
-1 MKIKGLRWMA
+1 MA

-196 KTTGTSETNED
+196 KTTGTSETAED

-214 ALGENQPTPS
+214 ALGENQSTPS

-244 AYDVRVDMEL
+244 AYDVRVDMVL

-382 VASNIL
+382 AASNIL
-388 FTFESETVSDSPVF
+388 FTFESEAVSDSPVF

-455 EESIIVDI
+455 KEA
-463 PVKQY
+463 VKIAVGLKQE
-468 ARLSTSNMDVMPDS
+468 ARLNTGTIEVMPDAIS
-482 MTVGSESN
+482 VGEESN
-490 VMFGINNTGKV
+490 VMFSINNTGKV
-501 VLYNV
+501 MLYNV
-506 TVNFE
+506 NAVFE
-511 ADSIKPT
+511 ADSIQKNEA
-518 DYYVGNIKPG
+518 YVGNIEPG
-528 ETGNVDTMLSG
+528 KSGNVDTMING
-539 IAATAD
+539 IAPTTD
-545 DGTVH
+545 DGKVKLSIT
-550 VIINYE
+550 YE
-556 DENGQPAEPVEKE
+556 DENGKVSTVEKE
-569 LTLLVEEEV
+569 IQLMVNEDQSMDESNVDDTWNSDDV
-578 QEDWN
+578 Q
-583 MDVPEDMDV
+583 PEPSTTD
-592 SGQPASG
+592 
-599 ANNKL
+599 KL
-604 LLAGG
+604 KHLAIPVGIV
-609 GVAFVAVIA
+609 GVVLAAVILVV
-618 AIVFAVKFIKKRKE
+618 IRRKKKK
-632 AKQQKDDENEIS
+632 AGMDDEIL

>member
-77 MEDKDWIETEIWIAS
+77 MEDKDWVETEIWIAS

-196 KTTGTSETNED
+196 KTTGTSETDED
-207 NSEPVAF
+207 SSEPVAF
-214 ALGENQPTPS
+214 ALGENQSTPS

-323 FYVRVYGKDEDDS
+323 FYVRVYGKDEADS

-382 VASNIL
+382 AASNIL

-455 EESIIVDI
+455 KEA
-463 PVKQY
+463 VKIAVGLKQE
-468 ARLSTSNMDVMPDS
+468 ARLNTGTIEVMPDAIS
-482 MTVGSESN
+482 VGEESN
-490 VMFGINNTGKV
+490 VMFSINNTGKV
-501 VLYNV
+501 MLYNV
-506 TVNFE
+506 NAVFE
-511 ADSIKPT
+511 ADSIQKNEA
-518 DYYVGNIKPG
+518 YVGNIEPG
-528 ETGNVDTMLSG
+528 KSGNVDTMING
-539 IAATAD
+539 IAPTTD
-545 DGTVH
+545 DGKVKLSIT
-550 VIINYE
+550 YE
-556 DENGQPAEPVEKE
+556 DENGKVSTVEKE
-569 LTLLVEEEV
+569 IQLMVNDDQSMDESNVDDTWNSDDV
-578 QEDWN
+578 Q
-583 MDVPEDMDV
+583 PEPSTTD
-592 SGQPASG
+592 
-599 ANNKL
+599 KL
-604 LLAGG
+604 KHLAIPVGIV
-609 GVAFVAVIA
+609 GVVLAAVILVV
-618 AIVFAVKFIKKRKE
+618 IRRKKKK
-632 AKQQKDDENEIS
+632 AGMDDEIL

>member
-1 MKIKGLRWMA
+1 MA

-214 ALGENQPTPS
+214 ALGENQSTPS

-254 SEDITKF
+254 SEDIAKF

-314 NFAAPVEDT
+314 NFAAPIEDT

-455 EESIIVDI
+455 KEA
-463 PVKQY
+463 VKIAVGLKQE
-468 ARLSTSNMDVMPDS
+468 ARLNTGTIEVMPDAIS
-482 MTVGSESN
+482 VGEESN
-490 VMFGINNTGKV
+490 VMFSINNTGKV
-501 VLYNV
+501 MLYNV
-506 TVNFE
+506 NAVFE
-511 ADSIKPT
+511 ADSIQKNEA
-518 DYYVGNIKPG
+518 YVGNIEPG
-528 ETGNVDTMLSG
+528 KSGNVDTMING
-539 IAATAD
+539 IAPTTD
-545 DGTVH
+545 DGKVKLSIT
-550 VIINYE
+550 YE
-556 DENGQPAEPVEKE
+556 DENGKVSTVEKE
-569 LTLLVEEEV
+569 IQLMVN
-578 QEDWN
+578 EDQS
-583 MDVPEDMDV
+583 MDESNVDDTWSSDDIQPEPSTTD
-592 SGQPASG
+592 
-599 ANNKL
+599 KL
-604 LLAGG
+604 KHLAIPVGIV
-609 GVAFVAVIA
+609 GVVLAAVILVV
-618 AIVFAVKFIKKRKE
+618 IRRKKKK
-632 AKQQKDDENEIS
+632 AGMDDEIL

>member
-1 MKIKGLRWMA
+1 MA

-214 ALGENQPTPS
+214 ALGENQSTPS

-254 SEDITKF
+254 SEDIAKF

-314 NFAAPVEDT
+314 NFAAPIEDT

-382 VASNIL
+382 AASNIL
-388 FTFESETVSDSPVF
+388 FTFESEAVSDSPVF

-455 EESIIVDI
+455 KEA
-463 PVKQY
+463 VKIAVGLKQE
-468 ARLSTSNMDVMPDS
+468 ARLNTGTIEVMPDAIS
-482 MTVGSESN
+482 VGEESN
-490 VMFGINNTGKV
+490 VMFSINNTGKV
-501 VLYNV
+501 MLYNV
-506 TVNFE
+506 NAVFE
-511 ADSIKPT
+511 ADSIQKNEA
-518 DYYVGNIKPG
+518 YVGNIEPG
-528 ETGNVDTMLSG
+528 KSGNVDTMING
-539 IAATAD
+539 IAPTTD
-545 DGTVH
+545 DGKVKLSIT
-550 VIINYE
+550 YE
-556 DENGQPAEPVEKE
+556 DENGKVSTVEKE
-569 LTLLVEEEV
+569 IQLMVNEDQSMDESNVDDTWSSDDV
-578 QEDWN
+578 Q
-583 MDVPEDMDV
+583 PEPSTTD
-592 SGQPASG
+592 
-599 ANNKL
+599 KL
-604 LLAGG
+604 KHLAIPVGIV
-609 GVAFVAVIA
+609 GVVLAAVILVV
-618 AIVFAVKFIKKRKE
+618 IRRKKKK
-632 AKQQKDDENEIS
+632 AGMDDEIL

>member
-77 MEDKDWIETEIWIAS
+77 MEDKDWVETEIWIAS

-196 KTTGTSETNED
+196 KTTGTSETDED
-207 NSEPVAF
+207 SSEPVAF
-214 ALGENQPTPS
+214 ALGENQSTPS

-244 AYDVRVDMEL
+244 AYDVRVDMDL

-323 FYVRVYGKDEDDS
+323 FYVRVYGKDEGDS

-382 VASNIL
+382 AASNIL
-388 FTFESETVSDSPVF
+388 FTFESEAVSDSPVF

-455 EESIIVDI
+455 KEA
-463 PVKQY
+463 VKIAVGLKQE
-468 ARLSTSNMDVMPDS
+468 ARLNTGTIEVMPDAIS
-482 MTVGSESN
+482 VGEESN
-490 VMFGINNTGKV
+490 VMFSINNTGKV
-501 VLYNV
+501 MLYNV
-506 TVNFE
+506 NAVFE
-511 ADSIKPT
+511 ADSIQKNEA
-518 DYYVGNIKPG
+518 YVGNIEPG
-528 ETGNVDTMLSG
+528 KSGNVDTMING
-539 IAATAD
+539 IAPTTD
-545 DGTVH
+545 DGKVKLSIT
-550 VIINYE
+550 YE
-556 DENGQPAEPVEKE
+556 DENGKVSTVEKE
-569 LTLLVEEEV
+569 IQLMVNEDQSMDESNVDDTWNSDDVQPEPSTTDKLKHLAIPVGIVGVVLAAVLLVV
-578 QEDWN
+578 IRR
-583 MDVPEDMDV
+583 
-592 SGQPASG
+592 
-599 ANNKL
+599 KKKK
-604 LLAGG
+604 AGM
-609 GVAFVAVIA
+609 
-618 AIVFAVKFIKKRKE
+618 
-632 AKQQKDDENEIS
+632 DDEIL

>member
-196 KTTGTSETNED
+196 KTTGTSETDED
-207 NSEPVAF
+207 SSEPVAF

-254 SEDITKF
+254 SEDIAKF

-455 EESIIVDI
+455 KEA
-463 PVKQY
+463 VKIAVGLKQE
-468 ARLSTSNMDVMPDS
+468 ARLNTGTIEVMPDAIS
-482 MTVGSESN
+482 VGEESN
-490 VMFGINNTGKV
+490 VMFSINNTGKV
-501 VLYNV
+501 MLYNV
-506 TVNFE
+506 NAVFE
-511 ADSIKPT
+511 ADSIQKNEA
-518 DYYVGNIKPG
+518 YVGNIEPG
-528 ETGNVDTMLSG
+528 KSGNVDTMING
-539 IAATAD
+539 IAPTMD
-545 DGTVH
+545 DGKVKLSIT
-550 VIINYE
+550 YE
-556 DENGQPAEPVEKE
+556 DENGKVSTVEKE
-569 LTLLVEEEV
+569 IQLMVN
-578 QEDWN
+578 EDQS
-583 MDVPEDMDV
+583 MDESNVDDTWSSDDIQPEPSTTD
-592 SGQPASG
+592 
-599 ANNKL
+599 KL
-604 LLAGG
+604 KHLAIPVGIV
-609 GVAFVAVIA
+609 GVVLAAVILVV
-618 AIVFAVKFIKKRKE
+618 IRRKKKK
-632 AKQQKDDENEIS
+632 AGMDDEIL